1 MNDYTF
7 EVEYDDGYI
16 EEYRT
21 CAVNKI
27 MAYDMLIEYLK
38 DCGVDPATVKAEV
51 ISVNVYNQE
60 DNTNG

>member
-21 CAVNKI
+21 CAANKI
-27 MAYDMLIEYLK
+27 MAYDMLTEYLN

-51 ISVNVYNQE
+51 ISVNVYN
-60 DNTNG
+60 